1 MRKISFYLFT
11 ILFASA
17 ALISCES
24 EDSSSVDQDRI
35 FTGYELFYNQNTD
48 KTYARAQFRFGNAV
62 GTTLE
67 LAEGSNV
74 VFEGEELGWK
84 PLLAYY
90 ELELAGFVNTG
101 TFAFTDTE
109 GTTYQ
114 NAIQINEIDYPSNL
128 TTIDRSSAFELAW
141 TGNALAADETVVL
154 TANGENEGD
163 ARIFTTNTD
172 GATSIILG
180 QNLLSQI
187 GVGLGTLWMDRTFEP
202 DIQDAP
208 SAGGYTKG
216 RYRPTNASVT
226 FE

>member
-1 MRKISFYLFT
+1 MRKLSFYLFA

-17 ALISCES
+17 ALMSCES
-24 EDSSSVDQDRI
+24 ESSSDVAQDRI

-48 KTYARAQFRFGNAV
+48 KTYARAQFRFGNV
-62 GTTLE
+62 TGTTLE
-67 LAEGSNV
+67 LGDGSTV
-74 VFEGEELGWK
+74 AFDGQALGWK

-90 ELELAGFVNTG
+90 ELELAGYVDAG

-109 GTTYQ
+109 GTAYQ
-114 NAIQINEIDYPSNL
+114 NTIQINEIDYPNNL
-128 TTIDRSSAFELAW
+128 ATIDRGSAFELTW
-141 TGNALAADETVVL
+141 NGDALAADENVVV

-163 ARIFTTNTD
+163 ARVFTTDTD

-180 QNLLSQI
+180 LDLLSQI
-187 GVGLGTLWMDRTFEP
+187 GAGSGTLWMDRTFEP
-202 DIQDAP
+202 AIQDAP
-208 SAGGYTKG
+208 SAGGYTRG

>member
-1 MRKISFYLFT
+1 MRKVSFYLFA

-24 EDSSSVDQDRI
+24 ESSSSVDQSRI

-48 KTYARAQFRFGNAV
+48 KTYARAQFRFGNAL

-67 LAEGSNV
+67 LGDPSTVSFN
-74 VFEGEELGWK
+74 GQELGWK

-90 ELELAGFVNTG
+90 ELELTGFENTG

-109 GTTYQ
+109 GISYQ
-114 NAIQINEIDYPSNL
+114 NTVQINEIDYPANL
-128 TTIDRSSAFELAW
+128 TAIDRSSSFELTW
-141 TGNALAADETVVL
+141 DGDALAADESVIL

-163 ARIFTTNTD
+163 ARVFATDTD

-180 QNLLSQI
+180 LNLLSQI
-187 GVGLGTLWMDRTFEP
+187 GAGPGTLWMDRTFEP
-202 DIQDAP
+202 TIQDAP
-208 SAGGYTKG
+208 SAGGYAKG